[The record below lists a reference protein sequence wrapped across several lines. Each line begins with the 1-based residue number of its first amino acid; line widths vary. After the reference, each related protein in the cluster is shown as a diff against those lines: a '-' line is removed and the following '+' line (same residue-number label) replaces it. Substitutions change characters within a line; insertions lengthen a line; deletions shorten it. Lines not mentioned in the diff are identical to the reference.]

1 MQIEALEIKNY
12 RLFRDAKL
20 VDLPRL
26 TMVVGANGS
35 GKSTLFDI
43 FSFLKEALNH
53 NIAQSAARRSPT
65 NPYMGRKAPGKSARS
80 SNWKTRACRPSRGWG
95 SFASFVFFPNSGVC
109 LRTGIFPIFTSA
121 MPGRAPKP
129 VIRSIFPPAVTTW
142 PRWRSTC
149 SSATRNALNGYLK
162 RCVSACP
169 GWRRSRQNLP
179 KTAGSCSGFRTAA
192 SRIPFIARCVSD
204 GTIKMFAY
212 LVLLYDPRPHP
223 LLTVEEPEGES
234 TVPGITG

>member
-26 TMVVGANGS
+26 TIVVGANGS

-53 NIAQSAARRSPT
+53 NVAQAAARR
-65 NPYMGRKAPGKSARS
+65 GGFRELV
-80 SNWKTRACRPSRGWG
+80 SRG
-95 SFASFVFFPNSGVC
+95 ASGPIGISVKFRESGGRLATYSLSIAEEDGRAIIEREILRYRRGGHGRPWHFVFPNSGVC
-109 LRTGIFPIFTSA
+109 LKTGISLIFTSA
-121 MPGRAPKP
+121 MPGRAPRP
-129 VIRSIFPPAVTTW
+129 VTRSIFPPAATTW

-149 SSATRNALNGYLK
+149 LSATRNALSGYLK

-169 GWRRSRQNLP
+169 GWRRSRRSPL

-192 SRIPFIARCVSD
+192 SKIPLSPATFPTAPSRCLP
-204 GTIKMFAY
+204 I
-212 LVLLYDPRPHP
+212 
-223 LLTVEEPEGES
+223 
-234 TVPGITG
+234 